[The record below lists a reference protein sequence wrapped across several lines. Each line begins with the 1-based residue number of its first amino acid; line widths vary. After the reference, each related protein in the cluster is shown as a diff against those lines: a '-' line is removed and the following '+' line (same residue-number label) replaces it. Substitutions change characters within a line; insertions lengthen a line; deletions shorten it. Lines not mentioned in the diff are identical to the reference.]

1 MVLIR
6 LLLTMI
12 YLWVLPFLLGMGAL
26 LLFEKKINLAKAWV
40 LGYLFHTALFS
51 FVVRLGFYRGWS
63 IHRFVVLWFAFSLV
77 LLLISVI
84 ILTHYTRKRETGT
97 NGLKELPWKRFAL
110 SIIGVILSV
119 GVLHVFVTGPDGSR
133 MIAQTTEIYR
143 SGNPMI
149 MDYNPYTG
157 AFEGNLVSGTIT
169 RADAFLMSYYACIST
184 IVGIAPSLVMRF
196 VISSLVVFATLCFL
210 WLIADELWTENEKAK
225 KWMILG
231 FVALEI
237 TLLFVKRAEELQ
249 LLSYTWCGEV
259 SWNYILI
266 PGLLYLF
273 INAQRG
279 LLIVQQGNEKRM
291 FFWTV
296 IELICWLFA
305 FLFAG
310 SMWRSHVKLLM
321 IVWLGAFGVSWL
333 IRRYIVRDRVA

>member
-26 LLFEKKINLAKAWV
+26 LLFEKKIKLTKAWV

-51 FVVRLGFYRGWS
+51 LVVRLGFYRGWN
-63 IHRFVVLWFAFSLV
+63 IHSFMVLWLALSLM

-84 ILTHYTRKRETGT
+84 ILIHYTTKRESGIKYV
-97 NGLKELPWKRFAL
+97 KELPWKKLGL
-110 SIIGVILSV
+110 SILGVILLV
-119 GVLHVFVTGPDGSR
+119 GALHVFITGPDGSR
-133 MIAQTTEIYR
+133 MIDQTTEIYR

-157 AFEGNLVSGTIT
+157 AFEGNLVNGTIT
-169 RADAFLMSYYACIST
+169 QADAFLMSYYACIST
-184 IVGIAPSLVMRF
+184 IAGIAPSLVMRF
-196 VISSLVVFATLCFL
+196 VISSLVIFATLCFL
-210 WLIADELWTENEKAK
+210 WLIAEELWNENEKAK

-231 FVALEI
+231 FGLLEI

-273 INAQRG
+273 INAQRR
-279 LLIVQQGNEKRM
+279 LLIVPQGNEKRM